1 MPPRPTSTSRAPG
14 TCRRCISAATI
25 PTPRS
30 STALGSDGDSQRGT
44 TVGLTLNVPI
54 FAGGATQS
62 RVRQALAQ
70 RNVTQAQNEQQ
81 KRALERNTRNAY
93 QTLVAGVSEVE
104 ARRLA
109 VVSAK
114 SAYDASQVGLEV
126 GTRTVVDVLINQQNL
141 FNAQR
146 EYALAK
152 YNFLQNRLL
161 LEQAAGTLDVDDVQD
176 VNRLLTVDT
185 SVGEAK
191 P

>member
-1 MPPRPTSTSRAPG
+1 M
-14 TCRRCISAATI
+14 
-25 PTPRS
+25 
-30 STALGSDGDSQRGT
+30 
-44 TVGLTLNVPI
+44 PI

-62 RVRQALAQ
+62 QVRQALALRDVAQ
-70 RNVTQAQNEQQ
+70 DQYEQA

-141 FNAQR
+141 FNSQR

-152 YNFLQNRLL
+152 YNFLQNLL
-161 LEQAAGTLDVDDVQD
+161 LLQQAAGTLDVDDVQY

-185 SVGEAK
+185 PVGEAK